1 MKYLALLLAL
11 TTITTTPLSGQLD
24 SAFFAAMEA
33 RSVGPAGMSGRVAA
47 IDAVVSN
54 PNIIYVG
61 SATGGLWKS
70 EDGGLTWAP
79 MFDDQHTSSIGA
91 VAVFQ
96 ANPDIVWVGT
106 GEGNPRNSAGVGYG
120 VYKSVDGGHTWMHLG
135 LERSERVHRVVLHPV
150 NPDIAYVAA
159 MGPTWSDGAER
170 GVYKTTDG
178 GTTWERMLHVNERT
192 GAADLVMDPTNPNK
206 LFAAMWE
213 HRRWPWFFKSGG
225 AGSGLHVTHD
235 GGVTWREFTENDGL
249 PKGEL
254 GRIGIAIARN
264 DPNTVYALV
273 EAKRSALIRSDDGG
287 RTWRT
292 VNREPGVA
300 PRPFYYADIR
310 VDPEN
315 ENRLYNIHG
324 RATESDDGGK
334 TYRTIVPSSLI
345 HGDVH
350 ELWIHPEN
358 NRLLMMGNDGG
369 VGISYNRGATWRF
382 VENLPLAQFYHINVD
397 LETPFNLYGGLQD
410 NGSWMGPS
418 EVWHARGIM
427 NFDWGRVGSGDGFAT
442 LNDFGDSRY
451 GYSMSQQ
458 GNLRRFDKLTG
469 QRKDIQPVHP
479 DGVPLRFSWNAAIN
493 VDPFDSTTIY
503 FGSQFV
509 HKSSDGGESWEII
522 SPDLTTN
529 DPEKQ
534 RQAETGGL
542 TRDNTGAENHTTI
555 ITIAPSPVERGVI
568 WVGTDDG
575 NVQLTRDGG
584 ETWTNTVDRISGVP
598 PNTWVPHIEPS
609 KFDGR
614 TAFLVFDDHRRGN
627 WTSYIYK
634 TTDYGRSWQRLA
646 TDEIWGF
653 VHVAEQDPVE
663 PDLLYLGTEF
673 GLYVSLTGGRTW
685 TRWKHGVPTV
695 PVRAIIVHPRDHD
708 LVIGTHGR
716 GAFVLDDIR
725 PLRALVRDPGLGTL
739 PLHVFEPPPAV
750 QHEVT
755 DQIGYRATGH
765 AMFTG
770 ENRPYGALVTYVWNG
785 SGGET
790 AVAGNGSGS
799 AEGAAQ
805 ESGDDSKG
813 SRVTIEI
820 VDAAGAVVRT
830 MEDSVSPGINRVS
843 WDLSR
848 DGFTAPTSRD
858 TTTITGPDVVPGRY
872 SVRITDG
879 RGSVTA
885 PVEVRQ
891 DARVA
896 IDHAEREANH
906 ATVVRVGERIEIA
919 GEAVRRIRAV
929 RGAVS
934 RVADWLK
941 DRDDADSESLHAAG
955 DSLQETLD
963 SLAARFVDPPG
974 RQGIFGGGRTVVQQ
988 LQGVYSSLRSS
999 WDAPTEAQRMALA
1012 RAEQA
1017 LENAVTAVNAA
1028 MVGEVAA
1035 YRQRVVAAGVELFP
1049 TFEVLNSR

>member
-1 MKYLALLLAL
+1 
-11 TTITTTPLSGQLD
+11 
-24 SAFFAAMEA
+24 
-33 RSVGPAGMSGRVAA
+33 
-47 IDAVVSN
+47 
-54 PNIIYVG
+54 
-61 SATGGLWKS
+61 
-70 EDGGLTWAP
+70 
-79 MFDDQHTSSIGA
+79 
-91 VAVFQ
+91 
-96 ANPDIVWVGT
+96 
-106 GEGNPRNSAGVGYG
+106 
-120 VYKSVDGGHTWMHLG
+120 MHLG

-159 MGPTWSDGAER
+159 MGPI
-170 GVYKTTDG
+170 YKTTDG

-646 TDEIWGF
+646 TDERWT
-653 VHVAEQDPVE
+653 HLDAVE
-663 PDLLYLGTEF
+663 A
-673 GLYVSLTGGRTW
+673 R
-685 TRWKHGVPTV
+685 
-695 PVRAIIVHPRDHD
+695 RAHRACPRDHRASPRSRSRD
-708 LVIGTHGR
+708 RNARPRSVRARRHPTASSSRPGSRPGHPTAPRVRATPRRAARSDRSDRLSRNWARDVHGR
-716 GAFVLDDIR
+716 EPALRGA
-725 PLRALVRDPGLGTL
+725 
-739 PLHVFEPPPAV
+739 
-750 QHEVT
+750 
-755 DQIGYRATGH
+755 
-765 AMFTG
+765 
-770 ENRPYGALVTYVWNG
+770 
-785 SGGET
+785 
-790 AVAGNGSGS
+790 
-799 AEGAAQ
+799 
-805 ESGDDSKG
+805 GDLC
-813 SRVTIEI
+813 TIEI

-896 IDHAEREANH
+896 IDHAERETNH

-963 SLAARFVDPPG
+963 SLAARFVDQESTPRSDRPG
-974 RQGIFGGGRTVVQQ
+974 MLRPRPSGWRWREPNRRWRT
-988 LQGVYSSLRSS
+988 
-999 WDAPTEAQRMALA
+999 P
-1012 RAEQA
+1012 
-1017 LENAVTAVNAA
+1017 
-1028 MVGEVAA
+1028 
-1035 YRQRVVAAGVELFP
+1035 
-1049 TFEVLNSR
+1049 